1 MGFLCQSSSPSQS
14 TVIQELPDYIK
25 QPAIDNLK
33 KAAEIADSE
42 YQAYGGPRIADFTQD
57 QLDAMQ
63 RVRDMQGGQDANLD
77 AAMSGL
83 RSLEKFSPE
92 QIQARQFDSQTAS
105 DYMNPY
111 TENVLDR
118 ARQRIFDADDIARQK
133 RDARAIG
140 AGAFGD
146 NSRRFVQ
153 EAEAQSNLQDRLA
166 DMEAKQL
173 AAAYESGAKIF
184 GQDANRALQADARN
198 QAAGLSANQQNN
210 LATIQGAQG
219 IGRLAQLQQG
229 LDLQGT
235 QALTGIGAAQ
245 QGLNQ
250 AGLDLAYGDFLAQQN
265 FPKQQVAFMSDILQ
279 GTPSGQTT
287 TTFGPPGPSP
297 FQSLAGLGIAGLGLY
312 GSGGG
317 FSPGGFAMDNL
328 FNRGF

>member
-42 YQAYGGPRIADFTQD
+42 YQAYGGQRIADFTQD

-63 RVRDMQGGQDANLD
+63 NIRDMQGQQRGDID

-83 RSLEKFSPE
+83 RSLSNYSP
-92 QIQARQFDSQTAS
+92 QDVQARQFDSQTAS

-184 GQDANRALQADARN
+184 GQDANRAMQADARN
-198 QAAGLSANQQNN
+198 QAAGLTANQQNN
-210 LATIQGAQG
+210 MAAIQGAQG
-219 IGRLAQLQQG
+219 IGNLARLDQG
-229 LDLQGT
+229 LGFNKT
-235 QALTGIGAAQ
+235 KHYRALA
-245 QGLNQ
+245 L
-250 AGLDLAYGDFLAQQN
+250 
-265 FPKQQVAFMSDILQ
+265 
-279 GTPSGQTT
+279 
-287 TTFGPPGPSP
+287 
-297 FQSLAGLGIAGLGLY
+297 
-312 GSGGG
+312 
-317 FSPGGFAMDNL
+317 
-328 FNRGF
+328 

>member
-42 YQAYGGPRIADFTQD
+42 YQAYDGQRIADFNQD

-63 RVRDMQGGQDANLD
+63 RIRDMQGQQRGDID

-83 RSLEKFSPE
+83 RSLSNYNP
-92 QIQARQFDSQTAS
+92 QDVQARQFDSQTAA

-133 RDARAIG
+133 RDARAIS

-198 QAAGLSANQQNN
+198 QAAGLTANQQNN
-210 LATIQGAQG
+210 MAAIQGAQG
-219 IGRLAQLQQG
+219 IGNLAKLDQGLGLQQN
-229 LDLQGT
+229 
-235 QALTGIGAAQ
+235 QALQGIGAMGQALDQ
-245 QGLNQ
+245 Q
-250 AGLDLAYGDFLAQQN
+250 GLDLAYGDFMAQQN

-297 FQSLAGLGIAGLGLY
+297 FQSLAGLGIAGIGLY
-312 GSGGG
+312 GQGGG
-317 FSPGGFAMDNL
+317 FGPSGFAMNNL
-328 FNRGF
+328 FT

>member
-42 YQAYGGPRIADFTQD
+42 YQAYGGQRIADFNQD

-63 RVRDMQGGQDANLD
+63 RIRDMQGQQRGDID

-83 RSLEKFSPE
+83 RSLSNYNP
-92 QIQARQFDSQTAS
+92 QDVQARQFDSQTAA

-118 ARQRIFDADDIARQK
+118 ARQRIFEADDIARQK

-184 GQDANRALQADARN
+184 GQDANRAMQADARN
-198 QAAGLSANQQNN
+198 QAAGLTANQQNN
-210 LATIQGAQG
+210 MAAIQGAQG
-219 IGRLAQLQQG
+219 IGNLAKLDQGLGLQQN
-229 LDLQGT
+229 
-235 QALTGIGAAQ
+235 QALQGIGAMGQALDQ
-245 QGLNQ
+245 Q
-250 AGLDLAYGDFLAQQN
+250 GLDLAYGDFLAQQN

-297 FQSLAGLGIAGLGLY
+297 FQSLAGLGIAGIGLY
-312 GSGGG
+312 GQGGG
-317 FSPGGFAMDNL
+317 FAPGGFAMNNL
-328 FNRGF
+328 FT